1 MTAFAHAVRGI
12 GGLFRQADRVW
23 LTVAIL
29 FIGLV
34 ILNAEQAGRSFVFAV
49 ESFLWILP
57 FLLISVLLA
66 AGLKGAGA
74 DSLIALAV
82 SRRPVAAILI
92 ATLAGAFSPFCSCGV
107 VPLVAALLAA
117 GVPLSAV
124 MAFWL
129 SSPIMDPEMFVLMAV
144 QLPMPFTLAKVAAAV
159 AIGAIAGFA
168 TLGLERLGYLG
179 NPLKKALAAGCGTVC
194 APGLSKASVN
204 WRFWREPARRAAF
217 ASEAKEVS
225 LFLTKWLVLAFA
237 LESLMVAWLPG
248 ELVAR
253 TLGGEGW
260 SAVPIA
266 VAVGV
271 PAYLNGYAAIPL
283 IGQLMEVGMAPGAAL
298 AFMVAGGVTSLPAST
313 AVFAIARGAVF
324 GWYIAVALVG
334 SLLIGYAY
342 QLWVLAI

>member
-1 MTAFAHAVRGI
+1 MTAFAHAARGL
-12 GGLFRQADRVW
+12 GEVFRRIDRVW
-23 LTVAIL
+23 LTIALL
-29 FIGLV
+29 FLGLV
-34 ILNAEQAGRSFVFAV
+34 LAQPEQAGRSFVFTA
-49 ESFLWILP
+49 ESALWISP

-66 AGLKGAGA
+66 AGLKAAGA
-74 DSLIALAV
+74 DGLIALAV
-82 SRRPVAAILI
+82 SRRPLTAILI

-144 QLPMPFTLAKVAAAV
+144 QLPLPFTFAKVAAAV
-159 AIGAIAGFA
+159 AIGAAAGFA
-168 TLGLERLGYLG
+168 TLGLERLGYLE
-179 NPLKKALAAGCGTVC
+179 NPLKRAPASSCGTSC
-194 APGLSKASVN
+194 STGLPPARVN
-204 WRFWREPARRAAF
+204 WAFWHEAERRAAF
-217 ASEAKEVS
+217 ASEARAIT
-225 LFLTKWLVLAFA
+225 LFLAKWLTLAFA

-248 ELVAR
+248 ELVASA
-253 TLGGEGW
+253 LGGQGW

-283 IGQLMEVGMAPGAAL
+283 IGQLMESGMAPGAAL

-313 AVFAIARGAVF
+313 AVYAIARRAVF
-324 GWYIAVALVG
+324 GWYLVIALLG
-334 SLLIGYAY
+334 SLGIGYAY
-342 QLWVLAI
+342 QLWTLLV